1 MAWNDYWDLTFT
13 YTTPLRSSSYYAPN
27 TTYPNGVSPTSP
39 TSFSS
44 YNCTFTVVTSNNC
57 SAEPRSYGD
66 YHSNYSFMNGS
77 STENILQ
84 YGLSSTGN
92 SDPLDSWL
100 SSNSSLKT
108 SGFHYAVPL
117 HNNGNV
123 TRGDYNRTS
132 SFVTEPLTHF
142 IYISGYSFSCG
153 IVIKINLPNSAGAI
167 YPIIAYKDG
176 NGLPGQTTI
185 YGYQK
190 HILKVTNTSVSAT
203 SPVNPVVTFSTYQQ
217 QQQQQQQQQVNDAWS
232 SISSLS
238 VPDVNSTTKESAQS
252 TFNSAQSYYNVATN
266 AGSSFTN
273 YDNIIS
279 KYNSIKS
286 AYDNIVARDA
296 RLTKKADKTELN
308 TADTKARVEYETS
321 YTKGTDDY
329 TSIKSTLTSVNKRL
343 NS

>member
-13 YTTPLRSSSYYAPN
+13 YTTPKRSESYYAPRG
-27 TTYPNGVSPTSP
+27 TYPNGASPVEP
-39 TSFSS
+39 TH
-44 YNCTFTVVTSNNC
+44 YTPWNCTFTVVTSNNC

-77 STENILQ
+77 SIENILQ
-84 YGLSSTGN
+84 YGLSSTG
-92 SDPLDSWL
+92 DGYELYSWL
-100 SSNSSLKT
+100 NSNSSLKEN
-108 SGFHYAVPL
+108 GFHYAVPL

-123 TRGDYNRTS
+123 IRGDYNRTS
-132 SFVTEPLTHF
+132 SYVTEPLTHF
-142 IYISGYSFSCG
+142 IYISRHYFACG

-167 YPIIAYKDG
+167 YPIIAYPYS
-176 NGLPGQTTI
+176 GLPGQTTI

-190 HILKVTNTSVSAT
+190 HILKVTNTAVSAT

-217 QQQQQQQQQVNDAWS
+217 QRQQHQQQQQVNNAWS

-266 AGSSFTN
+266 ADSSFTN

-308 TADTKARVEYETS
+308 TANTKVRVDYTTPH
-321 YTKGTDDY
+321 TKGTDDY

>member
-13 YTTPLRSSSYYAPN
+13 YTTPQRSSSYYAPN
-27 TTYPNGVSPTSP
+27 VTYPNGASPDGT
-39 TSFSS
+39 TTFSR

-66 YHSNYSFMNGS
+66 YHSGYSFMNGS
-77 STENILQ
+77 STGNILQ

-92 SDPLDSWL
+92 SGELDSWL
-100 SSNSSLKT
+100 NSNSSLK
-108 SGFHYAVPL
+108 SNGFHYAVPL

-142 IYISGYSFSCG
+142 IHISGYNFSFG

-167 YPIIAYKDG
+167 YPIIAYNDG

-217 QQQQQQQQQVNDAWS
+217 QQQQQQQLNNAWS

-308 TADTKARVEYETS
+308 TADTKARVEYTTS
-321 YTKGTDDY
+321 YTKGTEDY
-329 TSIKSTLTSVNKRL
+329 TALKAALAAANKRMKL
-343 NS
+343 

>member
-13 YTTPLRSSSYYAPN
+13 YTLPKRSESYYAPN
-27 TTYPNGVSPTSP
+27 GTYPNGDSP
-39 TSFSS
+39 FSYTFLS
-44 YNCTFTVVTSNNC
+44 GHNYTFTVVTSNNC
-57 SAEPRSYGD
+57 SAEPRSYG
-66 YHSNYSFMNGS
+66 YYYSNYSFMNGS

-84 YGLSSTGN
+84 YGLSSTGKVDN
-92 SDPLDSWL
+92 QLNIWLDA
-100 SSNSSLKT
+100 NSSLKS

-123 TRGDYNRTS
+123 IRGDYNRTS

-142 IYISGYSFSCG
+142 IYISGYRFNCG

-167 YPIIAYKDG
+167 YPIIGYNYG

-203 SPVNPVVTFSTYQQ
+203 SPVNPVVTLSTYQQ
-217 QQQQQQQQQVNDAWS
+217 QRQRQQQQQVNDAWS

-273 YDNIIS
+273 YSNIIS

-308 TADTKARVEYETS
+308 TANTKVRVDYTTPH
-321 YTKGTDDY
+321 TKGTADY
-329 TSIKSTLTSVNKRL
+329 SSIKSTLSSVNNKL
-343 NS
+343 N

>member
-13 YTTPLRSSSYYAPN
+13 YTTPKRSESYYAPGG
-27 TTYPNGVSPTSP
+27 TYPNGASPTNP
-39 TSFSS
+39 TVFSS

-57 SAEPRSYGD
+57 SAEPRSYGGYD
-66 YHSNYSFMNGS
+66 SDYSFMNGS

-84 YGLSSTGN
+84 YGLSSTGR
-92 SDPLDSWL
+92 SYELHSWL
-100 SSNSSLKT
+100 NSNSSLKYN
-108 SGFHYAVPL
+108 GFHYAVPL

-123 TRGDYNRTS
+123 IRGDYNRTS
-132 SFVTEPLTHF
+132 SFVTEPLTHV
-142 IYISGYSFSCG
+142 IHISGRGYACG

-167 YPIIAYKDG
+167 YPIIAYKDTT
-176 NGLPGQTTI
+176 GLPGQTTI

-203 SPVNPVVTFSTYQQ
+203 SPVNPVVTFSTYRHQQ
-217 QQQQQQQQQVNDAWS
+217 LQPQVNNAWS

-308 TADTKARVEYETS
+308 TADTKARVEYTTS
-321 YTKGTDDY
+321 YTKGTEDY
-329 TSIKSTLTSVNKRL
+329 TALKAALAAANKRMKL
-343 NS
+343 

>member
-13 YTTPLRSSSYYAPN
+13 YTTPRRSSSYYAPN
-27 TTYPNGVSPTSP
+27 VTYPNGASPDGT
-39 TSFSS
+39 TTFSM

-66 YHSNYSFMNGS
+66 YHSDYSFMNGS

-92 SDPLDSWL
+92 NSQLDNWL

-142 IYISGYSFSCG
+142 IHISGYNFSCG

-167 YPIIAYKDG
+167 YPIIAYNDG

-217 QQQQQQQQQVNDAWS
+217 QQQQQLNNAWS

-308 TADTKARVEYETS
+308 TADTKARVEYTTS
-321 YTKGTDDY
+321 YTKGTEDY
-329 TSIKSTLTSVNKRL
+329 TALKAALAAANKRMKL
-343 NS
+343 